1 MNDFL
6 LLLLVLFMYVWIM
19 STKEDENVFVKLL
32 LNKIRLF
39 IDSVCFMVL
48 CNDSRGIGPK
58 KNPDPDLLLTRPLTN
73 KKTVVFIR
81 HGESDWNYVFNKGI
95 NLSVFVRLLRTLI
108 EELLLFGTVNSCFI
122 DSPLNHEGVDQAC
135 ELSRFLES
143 EAERSN
149 DEGPTHSIIKIL
161 AGMRSEEP
169 SIIVS
174 SSLRRAIATT
184 TLSLW
189 SRISKTGEKIL
200 ILSSLQ
206 EISRNVDT
214 FQLSAPHT
222 VADLP
227 FKRIIPHC
235 CGGEE
240 ESFIADKIYDATE
253 NFGNKTYAFYGI
265 KRLRS
270 FGEWAMKRPESMI
283 IGTLYAYPS
292 IYPPI
297 KCINSLP

>member
-1 MNDFL
+1 MDSFNFAMNDFL
-6 LLLLVLFMYVWIM
+6 LLLLVLCMYVWIL
-19 STKEDENVFVKLL
+19 STKEDENVFVKLV

-58 KNPDPDLLLTRPLTN
+58 KNPDPDLLLKRPLAN

-95 NLSVFVRLLRTLI
+95 NLSVFVRLLRTLL

-122 DSPLNHEGVDQAC
+122 DSPLNHEGIEQAC

-143 EAERSN
+143 EAQRSG
-149 DEGPTHSIIKIL
+149 DESPSQSIIKIL
-161 AGMRSEEP
+161 AGRRSEES

-184 TLSLW
+184 TVSLW

-200 ILSSLQ
+200 ILSNLQ
-206 EISRNVDT
+206 EVSRNVDT
-214 FQLSAPHT
+214 FQLSSPHT

-227 FKRIIPHC
+227 FKRITPY
-235 CGGEE
+235 CGGE
-240 ESFIADKIYDATE
+240 ESFIADKIYDAGE

-270 FGEWAMKRPESMI
+270 FGEWAMKRPESTI
-283 IGTLYAYPS
+283 IGKLH
-292 IYPPI
+292 IQ
-297 KCINSLP
+297 